1 MAEGVESKAKGDPL
15 SKGWKS
21 KVMVRGFPPG
31 TSQEKMLSE
40 VIEPW
45 LSSID
50 YISFVPGKKPQPY
63 TSHYSLNSILI
74 F

>member
-1 MAEGVESKAKGDPL
+1 LTSPPPRNTTTGKD
-15 SKGWKS
+15 WKS

-31 TSQEKMLSE
+31 TTQETMISE

-50 YISFVPGKKPQPY
+50 YISFRPGKKPQP
-63 TSHYSLNSILI
+63 
-74 F
+74 